1 MNWKNVEKRW
11 AWPNSG
17 YYTCICPEILRKS
30 KKTVM
35 FVTFQN
41 TLILMPEEDTIPTFR
56 LDFHL
61 NQEAEG
67 SLNKVFKLFSKR
79 LDLNLKHFVKCCK
92 NTKVKNPG
100 TGLGRP

>member
-1 MNWKNVEKRW
+1 
-11 AWPNSG
+11 
-17 YYTCICPEILRKS
+17 
-30 KKTVM
+30 M

-67 SLNKVFKLFSKR
+67 SLKKV
-79 LDLNLKHFVKCCK
+79 LKIIFQAS
-92 NTKVKNPG
+92 
-100 TGLGRP
+100 GLEPEAFC